1 MARVLLSAQQ
11 PSRAG
16 VVPNFTAANASGGN
30 NFANDGRTFIEVKNA
45 SASPINV
52 TLNIPMTVDGNTVTA
67 PVVVIPATTGDK
79 IIGPFPPAIFNQADG
94 TVNIDFSATTSV
106 TVGVFQLP

>member
-67 PVVVIPATTGDK
+67 PVVVIP
-79 IIGPFPPAIFNQADG
+79 PPQV
-94 TVNIDFSATTSV
+94 TKSSV
-106 TVGVFQLP
+106 HSRPQSSIRRTEP